1 MAART
6 HAWRPTAGPLA
17 LALAVPLI
25 FIHATYQPSV
35 SVGLAS
41 TSATLY
47 LSDVAVLVAA
57 AAGLIAGLRHGFW
70 PLRAGLPVQL
80 AGAAFL
86 AWILAATVY
95 PLAFEDHYRF
105 AVHLVTALK
114 LCEYALLSLAV
125 PLLLRRR
132 EDALPVFATLT
143 AWSVAA
149 STGAVL
155 QFLGLVNEFEGR
167 RPGQRE
173 PSFLGIHD
181 LAALSGAVLALA
193 LAAAALGPLPRRVR
207 QLAVVAGV
215 SGAVG
220 LTLSGAVA
228 GVVGLAAA
236 AAAAAFLAWRR
247 RVLSARR
254 LGLLTLPV
262 VLVAAGVFALRSAN
276 IDSFLRWVHV
286 RPADETLNLKGDSYS
301 QRSVLAYIGGRI
313 FLAHPVLGVGWQGT
327 SEEENYGPFLDDARR
342 KFPAVPELSFPS
354 PEHPWGIQNAYIQ
367 AGAELGVVG
376 LAAFLALFGTALVV
390 ALRAT
395 LRAGPDEAAA
405 AAVPILWLL
414 MTIGVWLGLGLI
426 AGTPLVGLQWLAL
439 GLAAAAATWTAHERA

>member
-1 MAART
+1 LAART
-6 HAWRPTAGPLA
+6 HAWRPAAGPLV

-35 SVGLAS
+35 SVDLGS

-47 LSDVAVLVAA
+47 LSDAAVLVAA
-57 AAGLIAGLRHGFW
+57 AAGLVEGLRRGFW

-80 AGAAFL
+80 AGGAFL

-95 PLAFEDHYRF
+95 PLAYEDHYRV

-114 LCEYALLSLAV
+114 LCEYAFLSLAV
-125 PLLLRRR
+125 PLVLRRR
-132 EDALPVFATLT
+132 DDALPLFATLT

-181 LAALSGAVLALA
+181 LAALSGGVLGLA
-193 LAAAALGPLPRRVR
+193 LAAIALGPLPRRQR
-207 QLAVVAGV
+207 QVAVVAGV

-220 LTLSGAVA
+220 LALSGAVA
-228 GVVGLAAA
+228 GVAGLAAA
-236 AAAAAFLAWRR
+236 AGAAALLAWLR
-247 RVLSARR
+247 RVLDLRR
-254 LGLLTLPV
+254 LVLLALPV

-276 IDSFLRWVHV
+276 IDSFLRFVGV
-286 RPADETLNLKGDSYS
+286 RTAEEAPNLHGDSYS

-327 SEEENYGPFLDDARR
+327 SEEESYGPFLDDAHR
-342 KFPAVPELSFPS
+342 KFPAVPELSFPA

-376 LAAFLALFGTALVV
+376 LAAFLALFGTAFAV

-395 LRAGPDEAAA
+395 LRARRDEAAA
-405 AAVPILWLL
+405 AAVPILLLL
-414 MTIGVWLGLGLI
+414 MTMGVWLGLGLI